1 MRYRTNVTYA
11 AKLLVRDGSYAVFLI
26 AHFLPKT
33 TKGGKDVAGSGL
45 VVEVRRGLA

>member
-1 MRYRTNVTYA
+1 MNGCHDIIVVPAGIAYA
-11 AKLLVRDGSYAVFLI
+11 PFLI

-33 TKGGKDVAGSGL
+33 TKGGKDVAGSCL